1 MNRRARAYT
10 YLALTMI
17 ALVFSLWAIGRAW
30 DYTMDT
36 YNSPYP
42 PALTHTAEESAD

>member
-1 MNRRARAYT
+1 MNRSARAYA
-10 YLALTMI
+10 YLALVAI

-36 YNSPYP
+36 YNAPA
-42 PALTHTAEESAD
+42 PALTHTAVQSAD

>member
-1 MNRRARAYT
+1 MSRRARAYT
-10 YLALTMI
+10 YLALVAI

-36 YNSPYP
+36 YNAPA
-42 PALTHTAEESAD
+42 PALAHTAEESAD

>member
-36 YNSPYP
+36 YNAPA

>member
-10 YLALTMI
+10 YLALTTI
-17 ALVFSLWAIGRAW
+17 VLVFAVWAIGRAW

-36 YNSPYP
+36 YNA
-42 PALTHTAEESAD
+42 PAPVLAHTAEESAD